1 MHHQEFEPPEEL
13 RNSIQNFWHTSIN
26 FNEVPATGLEVL
38 PDGYTEIIFLFGNPC
53 SIAQE
58 GGLQPLPSPF
68 LMGLLGKPVL
78 LHGTGQLEVLGVKCF
93 PWTVFDL
100 LRLPPGTDAL
110 RLFKHPIAGLQP
122 VLAKHVEAGQIV
134 EALGQLKQ
142 HFINDRTNIATD
154 NTLFKAG
161 TAMSKANGTMPV
173 SRVAEA
179 AHATVRTLER
189 KFKQAAGYTVKD
201 VSGLMRFEQ
210 VRNHLWFHP
219 DVSLAGLAQGLGYSD
234 QAHLSKEFKRYSG
247 TTPAAFARKAKDR
260 KWTIS
265 QNFVAFVQD

>member
-13 RNSIQNFWHTSIN
+13 RHIIQNFWHTCID
-26 FNEVPATGLEVL
+26 FDDVPPTGFEVL

-53 SIAQE
+53 SIDQPS
-58 GGLQPLPSPF
+58 GLQPLPSPF

-78 LHGTGQLEVLGVKCF
+78 LHGTGRLEVLGVKCF

-100 LRLPPGTDAL
+100 LSLPPSNDGL

-122 VLAKHVEAGQIV
+122 ALAKQVEAGQIV
-134 EALGQLKQ
+134 EALAQLKQ
-142 HFINDRTNIATD
+142 YFLIDQTNLATD

-161 TAMSKANGTMPV
+161 TAMSKANGTLPV

-219 DVSLAGLAQGLGYSD
+219 NASLAGLAQELGYAD

-247 TTPAAFARKAKDR
+247 TTPAAFARKAKDMT
-260 KWTIS
+260 WTIS

>member
-13 RNSIQNFWHTSIN
+13 RGTIQNFWHTSID
-26 FNEVPATGLEVL
+26 FDDIPTTGFEVL
-38 PDGYTEIIFLFGNPC
+38 PDGYTEIIFLFGNAC
-53 SIAQE
+53 SIAQQDE
-58 GGLQPLPSPF
+58 LQPLTSPF

-78 LHGTGQLEVLGVKCF
+78 LHGTGRLEVLGIKCF

-100 LRLPPGTDAL
+100 LRIPPGNDGV
-110 RLFKHPIAGLQP
+110 RLFKHPIVGLQP
-122 VLAKHVEAGQIV
+122 SLAKHVEAGQIV
-134 EALGQLKQ
+134 EALDELKRY
-142 HFINDRTNIATD
+142 FLNDRKHPATNNMI
-154 NTLFKAG
+154 LKAG
-161 TAMSKANGTMPV
+161 TAMSEAKGSLPV

-201 VSGLMRFEQ
+201 LSGLMRFEE

-219 DVSLAGLAQGLGYSD
+219 DASLAGLAQELGYAD